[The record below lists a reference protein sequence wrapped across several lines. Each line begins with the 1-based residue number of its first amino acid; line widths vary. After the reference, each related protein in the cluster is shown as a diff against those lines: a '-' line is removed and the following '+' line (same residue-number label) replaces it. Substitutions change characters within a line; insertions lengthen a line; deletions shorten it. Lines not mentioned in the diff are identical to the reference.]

1 MLNSD
6 RQAKKT
12 YFMQHKRS
20 HADDQ
25 VGQILGSSTTVIIKS
40 SLYFYKNF
48 VIRDNLPNFR
58 STENKN
64 YGAGLG
70 ALMLICVA
78 LLSIEEQ
85 AFVQMG

>member
-1 MLNSD
+1 MVDISISELNSL
-6 RQAKKT
+6 KKT
-12 YFMQHKRS
+12 SIVNCHIR
-20 HADDQ
+20 
-25 VGQILGSSTTVIIKS
+25 
-40 SLYFYKNF
+40 LYFYKNF

-64 YGAGLG
+64 YRAGLG